1 MPFCFY
7 TIIFKSH
14 KNFGY
19 CECIYIFFSYKNL
32 QFSIYKFQ
40 SHFNFKT
47 ISIYIISK
55 NNLHPFFFLRIFIF
69 LLWSIITQYIYIDES
84 METFDNPTW
93 YNLYPYRAPPPQK
106 SQHVISNYVLNYAF
120 WILSLNLGL
129 HSPVPT
135 GIAAHIRYYASK
147 FY

>member
-47 ISIYIISK
+47 ISIHIISK
-55 NNLHPFFFLRIFIF
+55 NNLHPFFFFKNFYIFTLINYYTIYISMNQ
-69 LLWSIITQYIYIDES
+69 WKHSIIPRDI
-84 METFDNPTW
+84 TFIHIELHHHKNPAACNIELRFKLCFLDFITEFRITFSGSHG
-93 YNLYPYRAPPPQK
+93 YCGPY
-106 SQHVISNYVLNYAF
+106 
-120 WILSLNLGL
+120 
-129 HSPVPT
+129 
-135 GIAAHIRYYASK
+135 
-147 FY
+147 